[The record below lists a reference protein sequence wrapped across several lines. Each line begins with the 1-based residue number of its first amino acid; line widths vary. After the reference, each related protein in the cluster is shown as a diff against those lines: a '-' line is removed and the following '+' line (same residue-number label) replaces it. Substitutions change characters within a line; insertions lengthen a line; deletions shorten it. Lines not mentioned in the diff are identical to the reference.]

1 MWAAYQGDV
10 PVVSRKGLVDEVFA
24 AHNRSAKTVDNTL
37 SALVKDRAIVRK
49 GKGRYAL
56 APATLQRLQS
66 SNRDPYIEGRNKEK
80 TQSVT
85 GVCSLPGTL
94 PDAQIGN
101 NELPTGNS
109 PGSNQIPSPNSDL
122 AEILPGEHGC
132 TKQTASGLE
141 SDDDFVF

>member
-1 MWAAYQGDV
+1 MWDAYQRDV
-10 PVVSRKGLVDEVFA
+10 PVVSRKGLVDEAFA
-24 AHNRSAKTVDNTL
+24 AYQRSASTVDNTL

-80 TQSVT
+80 TQSLT
-85 GVCSLPGTL
+85 GVCSLPGTI
-94 PDAQIGN
+94 PDVQIGN
-101 NELPTGNS
+101 NELPSGKTPGN
-109 PGSNQIPSPNSDL
+109 NQIPVHKSDL
-122 AEILPGEHGC
+122 AEILPIEYGC
-132 TKQTASGLE
+132 TKQPASDLE